1 VKDKERLKVR
11 AVFLEDSKS
20 NIEVADLSSFLY
32 NLKVYYT
39 YLENNEDEVLSE
51 FSIEDIE
58 WRDELLESYLLRA
71 DLDRYTKYNLFEEN
85 LSSEELEI
93 AEIHKESPLEIVMVG
108 TEVFLAIALVIS
120 GGEIEFSPEDGSFRV
135 MMPPLGE
142 GIKKLKEG
150 LRH

>member
-1 VKDKERLKVR
+1 MKDKERLKVR

-108 TEVFLAIALVIS
+108 TEVSCHSSCYI
-120 GGEIEFSPEDGSFRV
+120 R
-135 MMPPLGE
+135 
-142 GIKKLKEG
+142 
-150 LRH
+150 RRN